1 MPEKIQPTTG
11 PDIRAF
17 GDRQFEQ
24 ASKYSPLV
32 LPLHR
37 LLIPNH
43 PDLEQES
50 AVRMG
55 TEIMLDTDSLV
66 LITGRGNPELADDI
80 SKLLRMKIDH
90 QPINVFKDG
99 ESHHQLGD
107 NMREKDVIIIQT
119 TARSADGKM
128 SVNDAIMD
136 TYLMTR
142 AAKRAYA
149 AKIRLIIPYFG
160 YSRQDK
166 RNMSREPV
174 SASDVVQMLIGA
186 GADSILTMDLHS
198 GATEGST
205 PAGEPMDILYGSAVL
220 LPEIKRMG
228 LDFNNVVVVS
238 PDAGG
243 TKRAQRYSELLG
255 LGSKIEFLQKDRP
268 ADNVAEILGTTG
280 GIGCYKDKD
289 ILIVDDMADTCRT
302 FVEGT
307 DYLKKV
313 GRARS
318 VTVVVTHG
326 LFSTDEKGV
335 KASDKITASG
345 VDRVIVTDTVAQSEE
360 IKNNPKIKI
369 VTVAPLLAEAARRL
383 HTGKSLSKLIPMPNG
398 NWVQTC

>member
-1 MPEKIQPTTG
+1 MPKHPELTTG
-11 PDIRAF
+11 PDTRAF
-17 GDRQFEQ
+17 GGTQFEQ
-24 ASKYSPLV
+24 TSKYSPLV
-32 LPLHR
+32 LPSHR
-37 LLIPNH
+37 LIIPNH
-43 PDLEQES
+43 PDLEQDS
-50 AVRMG
+50 AARMG
-55 TEIMLDTDSLV
+55 AEIMLDTDSLV

-80 SKLLRMKIDH
+80 SRLLRMKIDH
-90 QPINVFKDG
+90 QPVNVFKDG
-99 ESHHQLGD
+99 ESHHQLGE
-107 NMREKDVIIIQT
+107 NVREKDVIIIQT
-119 TARSADGKM
+119 TARTPDGP
-128 SVNDAIMD
+128 SVNDNLVDLI
-136 TYLMTR
+136 LMTR

-149 AKIRLIIPYFG
+149 DKIRLIIPYFG
-160 YSRQDK
+160 YARQDK

-174 SASDVVQMLIGA
+174 SASDVVQMLIAA

-220 LPEIKRMG
+220 VPEIKRMG
-228 LDFNNVVVVS
+228 LDFSNVVVVS

-280 GIGCYKDKD
+280 ERGCYEDKD

-302 FVEGT
+302 FIEGT
-307 DYLKKV
+307 DYLKRI

-326 LFSTDEKGV
+326 LLSTDEHGV

-345 VDRVIVTDTVAQSEE
+345 VDRVIMTDTIAQSEE
-360 IKNNPKIKI
+360 VKNNPKIKI
-369 VTVAPLLAEAARRL
+369 VTVAPLLAEATRRL
-383 HTGKSLSKLIPMPNG
+383 HTGQSLSKLIPMPNG